1 MQNIT
6 LMSTCDILK
15 YHKFV
20 KSTDNVD
27 ESIKNFS
34 LLKISLILIYQQPR
48 MITDIIFSTF
58 QVNKIMLVCF
68 LNQFIY
74 KEIDD

>member
-27 ESIKNFS
+27 ESIKILAHQKFHLS
-34 LLKISLILIYQQPR
+34 CHFLHISFIAKKVIYANN
-48 MITDIIFSTF
+48 I
-58 QVNKIMLVCF
+58 
-68 LNQFIY
+68 
-74 KEIDD
+74 